1 MSLTK
6 RLVILAGLVGLLFY
20 NATEAQLWAAI
31 VDYQLSWYKLGVPLA
46 WGLILG
52 ALVSLVGLRSFQRW
66 LEPITFVAVSLL
78 TLGLTGSAAVFA
90 AHQIGGLML
99 PPMQLAATGL
109 GIYLFG
115 YSYARFNAA
124 SNAKKTTKD
133 ED

>member
-31 VDYQLSWYKLGVPLA
+31 VNYQLSWYKLGTPLA
-46 WGLILG
+46 WGVILG
-52 ALVSLVGLRSFQRW
+52 ALVSLVGLRSFERW
-66 LEPITFVAVSLL
+66 LEPVTFIALSLL

-90 AHQIGGLML
+90 AHQIAGLML

-124 SNAKKTTKD
+124 SARKNHSKR